1 MFRSVLEG
9 GLMLLAVDIGNTET
23 TIGVFDGEEVVKEW
37 RIATQ
42 RERTADELALIINSF
57 LRLDHITD
65 IDGVAA
71 SSVVPRATQAMRELV
86 PKYFDLEPVIVEP
99 GIKTGMPIRV
109 DNPKEVGAD
118 RIANAVGALELF
130 EPPIIVVDFSSTA
143 TIFDAISAK
152 GEYLGGTIVPGLE
165 VSLDALIGRAAML
178 RRVELV
184 EPRSVIG
191 RSVVESIQAG
201 AVYGTVDAVDGIVQ
215 RFQRELGQCEVVATG
230 GLASLIGPLSSTIKH
245 HEPWLTLRGLRT
257 IYEKNT

>member
-1 MFRSVLEG
+1 
-9 GLMLLAVDIGNTET
+9 MLLAVDVGNSETVIGLFEDPPSAEL
-23 TIGVFDGEEVVKEW
+23 VDHW
-37 RIATQ
+37 RVATNV
-42 RERTADELALIINSF
+42 ERTSDEMALLVQEFLAFHGFSF
-57 LRLDHITD
+57 DTD
-65 IDGVAA
+65 VAGVAVC
-71 SSVVPRATQAMRELV
+71 SNVPSVTAALRGMSER
-86 PKYFDLEPVIVEP
+86 YFGFPAVVLEAGV
-99 GIKTGMPIRV
+99 KTGVPILY

-191 RSVVESIQAG
+191 KNTIESIQSG
-201 AVYGTVDAVDGIVQ
+201 ALYGFAAQVDGLAERIM
-215 RFQRELGQCEVVATG
+215 RELGEATVVATG
-230 GLASLIGPLSSTIKH
+230 GLAELIAPFSSTIQY
-245 HEPWLTLRGLRT
+245 HEPWLTLHGLRL
-257 IYEKNT
+257 IFEKNRA

>member
-1 MFRSVLEG
+1 
-9 GLMLLAVDIGNTET
+9 MLLAVDVGNSETVIGLFEDPPSAEL
-23 TIGVFDGEEVVKEW
+23 VDHW
-37 RIATQ
+37 RVATNV
-42 RERTADELALIINSF
+42 ERTSDEMALLVQEFLAFHGFSF
-57 LRLDHITD
+57 DTD
-65 IDGVAA
+65 VAGVAVC
-71 SSVVPRATQAMRELV
+71 SNVPSVTAALRGMSER
-86 PKYFDLEPVIVEP
+86 YFGFPAVVLEAGV
-99 GIKTGMPIRV
+99 KTGVPILY

>member
-1 MFRSVLEG
+1 
-9 GLMLLAVDIGNTET
+9 MLLAVDVGNSETVIGLFET
-23 TIGVFDGEEVVKEW
+23 PPSTQLVDHW
-37 RIATQ
+37 RVATNV
-42 RERTADELALIINSF
+42 ERTSDEMALLVQEFLAFHGFSF
-57 LRLDHITD
+57 DTD
-65 IDGVAA
+65 VGGVAVC
-71 SSVVPRATQAMRELV
+71 SGVPSVTAALREMSDR
-86 PKYFDLEPVIVEP
+86 YFGFPAVVLEAGV
-99 GIKTGMPIRV
+99 KTGVPILY
-109 DNPKEVGAD
+109 DNPKEVAAD
-118 RIANAVGALELF
+118 RIANAVGALEQY

-152 GEYLGGTIVPGLE
+152 GEYLGGTIMPGVE
-165 VSLDALIGRAAML
+165 VSLDALVGRAAML

-201 AVYGTVDAVDGIVQ
+201 VVYGTVDAVDGIVE
-215 RFQRELGQCEVVATG
+215 RFQRELGQCTIVATG